1 MYARHCRK
9 AAGAKMHKKTLS
21 LPLSVYCLGRRYL
34 QEELIHQSVK
44 LGQRA
49 AR

>member
-9 AAGAKMHKKTLS
+9 AAGAKMIKKTL
-21 LPLSVYCLGRRYL
+21 LLRLSVYCLGWRYL
-34 QEELIHQSVK
+34 QEELIHLSVK
-44 LGQRA
+44 LGQRV